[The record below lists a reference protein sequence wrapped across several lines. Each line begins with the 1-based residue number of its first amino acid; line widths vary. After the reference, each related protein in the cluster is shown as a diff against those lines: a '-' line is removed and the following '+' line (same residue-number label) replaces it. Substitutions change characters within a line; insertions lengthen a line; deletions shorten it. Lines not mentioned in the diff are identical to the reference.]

1 MSSKSNKLTPA
12 DKESFL
18 LIIDLL
24 NEMYIQYWVEGG
36 WGIDVLL
43 GEETREHRDID
54 IDFDSSVEPK
64 LMEKLSELGYR
75 TIIDERPTRVE
86 MYHDQYG
93 YLDLHP
99 FDLSEPGK
107 MKQAIPKGGFFELEA
122 DWFSSSLF
130 EGRRIPCVSVEG
142 QRLFHSGYE
151 LRTKDQVDLEN
162 LNDRYPTDDTN

>member
-24 NEMYIQYWVEGG
+24 NEMHIQYWVEGG

-86 MYHDQYG
+86 MYHDQY
-93 YLDLHP
+93 
-99 FDLSEPGK
+99 
-107 MKQAIPKGGFFELEA
+107 AILISIPLI
-122 DWFSSSLF
+122 SVSQ
-130 EGRRIPCVSVEG
+130 GR
-142 QRLFHSGYE
+142 
-151 LRTKDQVDLEN
+151 
-162 LNDRYPTDDTN
+162 